1 MNKRTQLFTSKEELV
16 NIFKD
21 IGLEKGSDVMVH
33 SSMKS
38 LGYVVN
44 GALDVIDALIECVGI
59 NEGTVLMP
67 THSGQ
72 LADPSSWINPIIPR
86 KYISTI
92 KKNMLPFDKK
102 RTPVRGRGEIPTTF
116 LSYPRVQRSSHPLNS
131 VGALGRKAKF
141 YTELHDFHSPE
152 GINSPIG
159 KLYKNNGKVLGIGV
173 GVNRF
178 TAIHLAE
185 YLMDVHYLNDN
196 NPNVLFEKKHG
207 KNIYKRINKYPGKSD
222 NFTKILP
229 SLRSQNLIQ
238 EKDFKLGI
246 MTCFPIQPVI
256 DCVVDLLK
264 QDPEFLIKE

>member
-1 MNKRTQLFTSKEELV
+1 MQLVTTKEELI

-21 IGLEKGSDVMVH
+21 IGLETGSDVMVH

-38 LGYVVN
+38 LGYLVN
-44 GALDVIDALIECVGI
+44 GALDVIDALIECVDI
-59 NEGTVLMP
+59 NKGTVLMP

-72 LADPSSWINPIIPR
+72 LTDPSEWIDPPIPKKDIN
-86 KYISTI
+86 TI
-92 KKNMLPFDKK
+92 KKYMLPFDKK
-102 RTPVRGRGEIPTTF
+102 RTPVRRRGLIPTTF
-116 LSYPRVQRSSHPLNS
+116 LSHSNVQRSSHPLNS
-131 VGALGRKAKF
+131 VSALGKKAKF
-141 YTELHDFHSPE
+141 YTEQHDFHAPE

-185 YLMDVHYLNDN
+185 YLMDVDYLNNN
-196 NPNVLFEKKHG
+196 NPTVLFENSNG
-207 KNIYKRINKYPGKSD
+207 KNIFRRINKYPGASE
-222 NFTKILP
+222 NFIKILP
-229 SLRSQNLIQ
+229 SLRSNNLIQ
-238 EKDFKLGI
+238 ERDFKLGI
-246 MTCFPIQPVI
+246 MTCFSVKPVV